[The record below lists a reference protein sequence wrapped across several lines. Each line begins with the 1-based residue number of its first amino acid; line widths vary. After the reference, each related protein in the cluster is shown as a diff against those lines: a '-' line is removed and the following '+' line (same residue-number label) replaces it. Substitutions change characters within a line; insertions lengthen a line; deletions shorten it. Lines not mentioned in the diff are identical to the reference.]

1 MTMVNSYAP
10 VLISG
15 ATLRTLFIES
25 VSLSLSP
32 PPPSRGPNQ
41 PAFIFPTTEKE
52 EKRKRDNDAMI
63 AISFHARVLFFL
75 FLLRKI
81 VADKSLYKGRQSCD
95 IRSGYIWK
103 KKKKIDIME
112 KSRLKYRFSILI
124 ARSKLSSAH
133 KR

>member
-63 AISFHARVLFFL
+63 AISFHARVLLFFL
-75 FLLRKI
+75 FLFEKSSLINHFTRGDK
-81 VADKSLYKGRQSCD
+81 VAISEVD
-95 IRSGYIWK
+95 IFE